1 MGVRPVG
8 TELRG
13 RTVLLTGGSSGI
25 GAATAEVLAR
35 RGCDLLVT
43 GRDEQAL
50 NRVAERTGAR
60 ALVADL
66 CSPEELRRVAE
77 RASHAEVLINN
88 AGIGWSGQL
97 EEMPASEVHRLLTV
111 NLAAP
116 VELTRML
123 LPAMRARGRGHVV
136 LMSSI
141 AAVGVGGEAVYS
153 ASKAALR
160 AFAASLRYELSGD
173 GLAVTTVLPGAVRTP
188 FFQRRGL
195 AYERSFPRMLSAETA
210 AERLVRAVERGRE
223 ESFLP
228 GWLDLAARFQGA
240 LPGTFHHLGRRF
252 GQVR

>member
-1 MGVRPVG
+1 MRPVG
-8 TELRG
+8 TALRG

-25 GAATAEVLAR
+25 GAATAEVLVR
-35 RGCDLLVT
+35 RGCDLVVT
-43 GRDEQAL
+43 GRDEQGL

-60 ALVADL
+60 TLAADL
-66 CSPEELRRVAE
+66 GSDEGLRRVAD

-88 AGIGWSGQL
+88 AGVGWSGEL
-97 EEMPASEVHRLLTV
+97 EAMTGPEVHRLLAV
-111 NLAAP
+111 NLTAP

-136 LMSSI
+136 FVSSI

-160 AFAASLRYELSGD
+160 AFAASLRYEISGD
-173 GLAVTTVLPGAVRTP
+173 GLTVTTVLPGAVRTP

-195 AYERSFPRMLSAETA
+195 PYERSFPRMLPAEKA
-210 AERLVRAVERGRE
+210 AEQLVRAVERGSE
-223 ESFLP
+223 EIFLP
-228 GWLDLAARFQGA
+228 GWLDLAARFQGV
-240 LPGTFHHLGRRF
+240 LPGTFHRLGRRF